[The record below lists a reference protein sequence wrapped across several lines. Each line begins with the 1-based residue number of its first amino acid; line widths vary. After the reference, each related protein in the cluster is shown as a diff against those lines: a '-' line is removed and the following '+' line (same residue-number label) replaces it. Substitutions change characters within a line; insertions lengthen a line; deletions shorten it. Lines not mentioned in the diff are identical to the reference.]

1 MKCLLW
7 TTRFC
12 QLRYCLSQRQKPT
25 LQDDVFAG
33 KAHQVGQAERPFTRG
48 IWHMVHDPGKGS

>member
-1 MKCLLW
+1 MSSSDNAILPAVLLPHSAEKAHF
-7 TTRFC
+7 TGRCF
-12 QLRYCLSQRQKPT
+12 
-25 LQDDVFAG
+25 FAG